1 VSATSAMVRRALAD
15 SRTRNLSYAAFFGLV
30 AYANVVG
37 YRSTYPT
44 VRSRLDFAHAFGGN
58 ASLRLF
64 YGRPYDL
71 LSVGGYSAWRIGG
84 LMSIFAAVWG
94 VLAAVRA
101 LKTEED
107 SGRQEL
113 VLAAPIA
120 RRAPYVAAL
129 TASALGVALLWLTV
143 FLGLL
148 GASLPAGESA
158 YLALATVAVAP
169 VFVGVGA
176 LASQLAPTRRQAI
189 ELSSA
194 VLAVALLLR
203 VVADTASGLEWL
215 RWATPLGWAE
225 ELRPFTGAQPL
236 VLLLPLAASGALL
249 ALAGGLASRRDV
261 GSGLLASSDDAPP
274 RLRLLSSPTAL
285 ALREE
290 RGSLAAWLFGAGLYA
305 VIVGAIST
313 SVSSA
318 GISNNL
324 QRQLQKVAAVSIT
337 TPAGYIGLSFLFFIL
352 LVSLFA
358 CAQLTAARHEESQER
373 LETLL
378 SLPIARR
385 RWLAGRLGLA
395 AGGAVVIALACGV
408 LAWAGAASQNAH
420 ISLAS
425 MLEAGVNCLPV
436 ALLFLGVAALAFA
449 LIPRATTGLAY
460 GLVAVAFVW
469 QLLGGVLGAPKWL
482 LELTPFQHVGFV
494 PAQAFRV
501 TDAVVML
508 ALAAAAGAAALWA
521 FGRRDLIGE

>member
-1 VSATSAMVRRALAD
+1 SPRSPAASRRWRRSSCTTTTPRTVVSATSAMVRRALAD

-129 TASALGVALLWLTV
+129 TASALGVALLWLAV

-148 GASLPAGESA
+148 GASLAPAA
-158 YLALATVAVAP
+158 VAVAP

-176 LASQLAPTRRQAI
+176 LASQLAPTRRIAV
-189 ELSSA
+189 ELSSG
-194 VLAVALLLR
+194 VIAVALLLR

-215 RWATPLGWAE
+215 RWATTLGWAE

-236 VLLLPLAASGALL
+236 VLLLPLA
-249 ALAGGLASRRDV
+249 GGLAWRRDV

-274 RLRLLSSPTAL
+274 RLWLLSSPTAL

-290 RGSLAAWLFGAGLYA
+290 RGSLAAWLLGAGFYA
-305 VIVGAIST
+305 VVVGPIST

-395 AGGAVVIALACGV
+395 VASAVVISLACGV

-469 QLLGGVLGAPKWL
+469 Q
-482 LELTPFQHVGFV
+482 
-494 PAQAFRV
+494 
-501 TDAVVML
+501 
-508 ALAAAAGAAALWA
+508 
-521 FGRRDLIGE
+521 

>member
-1 VSATSAMVRRALAD
+1 VSATSALTRRALAD
-15 SRTRNLSYAAFFGLV
+15 SRTRNLSFAALFGLYTYASV
-30 AYANVVG
+30 AG

-44 VRSRLDFAHAFGGN
+44 LRSRLEFAHAFGGN

-64 YGRPYDL
+64 YGKPYDL

-84 LMSIFAAVWG
+84 LLSIFAAVWG

-107 SGRQEL
+107 SGRGEL
-113 VLAAPIA
+113 VFASPIGRIAPYRAALAAS
-120 RRAPYVAAL
+120 AA
-129 TASALGVALLWLTV
+129 GVALLWLTV

-148 GASLPAGESA
+148 GSSLPAAGSS
-158 YLALATVAVAP
+158 YTALAAVVVAP

-176 LASQLAPTRRQAI
+176 LASQLASTRRIAI

-194 VLAVALLLR
+194 IVALALLIR
-203 VVADTASGLEWL
+203 VVADTASGMEWL
-215 RWATPLGWAE
+215 RWATPLGWVE
-225 ELRPFTGAQPL
+225 EMRPFTGPQPL
-236 VLLLPLAASGALL
+236 VLLLPLAASAVLL
-249 ALAGGLASRRDV
+249 TVAGRISLRRDV
-261 GSGLLASSDDAPP
+261 GSGLLASSDDARP
-274 RLRLLSSPTAL
+274 RLWLLSSPTAL

-290 RGSLAAWLFGAGLYA
+290 RASLAAWLFGAGLYA

-324 QRQLQKVAAVSIT
+324 QRQLRKVAAVSIT
-337 TPAGYIGLSFLFFIL
+337 TPAGYIGLCFLFFIL

-378 SLPIARR
+378 ALPVDRR

-395 AGGAVVIALACGV
+395 IAGAVVISLSCGL

-420 ISLAS
+420 ITLSS
-425 MLEAGVNCLPV
+425 MLEAGANCLPV
-436 ALLFLGVAALAFA
+436 ALLFLGLAALAFA
-449 LIPRATTGLAY
+449 LLPRATTGLTY
-460 GLVAVAFVW
+460 GFVAVTFVW
-469 QLLGGVLGAPKWL
+469 QLLGSLLGAPKWL
-482 LELTPFQHVGFV
+482 VEATPFAHVGFV
-494 PAQAFRV
+494 PAQAIRMS
-501 TDAVVML
+501 DALVML
-508 ALAAAAGAAALWA
+508 ALAAAACGAALWA